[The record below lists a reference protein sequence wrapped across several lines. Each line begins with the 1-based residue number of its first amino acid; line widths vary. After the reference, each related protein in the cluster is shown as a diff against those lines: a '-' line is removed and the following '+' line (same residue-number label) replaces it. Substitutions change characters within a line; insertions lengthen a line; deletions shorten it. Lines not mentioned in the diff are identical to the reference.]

1 LRICYAVITTFAFES
16 RISWIFA
23 SLNSSEKAF
32 EGKLY
37 SQNYVLKSERMNFII
52 LRMINF
58 ELWQS
63 ILSLKAVDLS
73 LLFLPSVLS
82 IC

>member
-1 LRICYAVITTFAFES
+1 LRIRYAVIATLAFES
-16 RISWIFA
+16 RISRILA
-23 SLNSSEKAF
+23 RLNSSEKGF
-32 EGKLY
+32 ESQFY
-37 SQNYVLKSERMNFII
+37 SQNYILQSERMNFFIFM
-52 LRMINF
+52 MINF

-73 LLFLPSVLS
+73 LLFLPRILP